1 MKQKSLLA
9 SMQKL
14 KSYANSSKFQR
25 FCFNPFK
32 YVLAIFMNK
41 LFSRYSSLG
50 FEMKSTTFWG
60 KSISVFLP
68 SSIDIYLAGGKT
80 HDSEIRLGQFLIL
93 NIDEKDMFLDV
104 GAHIGYFSLLVSQL
118 SSNIKVISIE
128 ASKKT
133 FNLLEKNTASSPNI
147 FILNMALSDKI
158 GKTTFFEFPP
168 LYDEYNTIVKS
179 QYVHQKWFMKY
190 SNNFY
195 DVETLTGDKLNHDLN
210 FIPAY
215 IKIDVEGA
223 EFMVIKGLENTLRQN
238 SITLIME
245 FAKDSKINER
255 YILADQLIKSL
266 GYVAFKI
273 NDLGVLTPLKTATI
287 NYINSLKV
295 QSDNIVYRKAT

>member
-1 MKQKSLLA
+1 
-9 SMQKL
+9 
-14 KSYANSSKFQR
+14 
-25 FCFNPFK
+25 
-32 YVLAIFMNK
+32 
-41 LFSRYSSLG
+41 
-50 FEMKSTTFWG
+50 MKSTTFWG

-273 NDLGVLTPLKTATI
+273 NDLGVLIPLKTATI